1 MEHRG
6 FESAVECLPA
16 ALREK
21 LLLLPEGVRAQCFE
35 IRLRKQQPVVLFGAF
50 GCGVLQSDGTLGKTA
65 GSAAVICTGEQL
77 DAAFH
82 CCCEYSV
89 YAHENDL
96 LRGFLTFHGNRVGLV
111 GSAVCD
117 AAGSMTAVRDITG
130 LNVRVARDVPGCARA
145 LLGLFRDGA
154 AQSVILAGP
163 PASGKTTM
171 LRDLIVSLSSLEHE
185 GAQKLC
191 VIDARQEL
199 FVAHTALN
207 CDFYRG
213 YPMEIAIDNAVKTM
227 SPQLI
232 VCDEIATKREVDAIC
247 YGVNCGVRFL
257 VGVHASSKAELLRR
271 TQVQRLLETRAF
283 DRAVLLAS
291 APVGTVSAVLA
302 GRTLFDA

>member
-96 LRGFLTFHGNRVGLV
+96 LRGFLTFRGNRVGLV

-117 AAGSMTAVRDITG
+117 AAGSMTAVRDVTG
-130 LNVRVARDVPGCARA
+130 LNVRVARDVPGCART

-171 LRDLIVSLSSLEHE
+171 LRDLIVSLSSLERE

-199 FVAHTALN
+199 FVSHTALN

-213 YPMEIAIDNAVKTM
+213 YPMEIAIENAVKTM

-271 TQVQRLLETRAF
+271 AQVQRLLETRAF

>member
-1 MEHRG
+1 MEKQG
-6 FESAVECLPA
+6 FESAVGCVPA
-16 ALREK
+16 VLKEK
-21 LLLLPEGVRAQCFE
+21 LLLLPESVRAQCFE
-35 IRLRKQQPVVLFGAF
+35 IRLRKAQPVVLFGAF
-50 GCGVLQSDGTLGKTA
+50 GCGVLQTDGSLSKTA
-65 GSAAVICTGEQL
+65 GPAAVICTQEQL

-111 GSAVCD
+111 GTAVCD
-117 AAGSMTAVRDITG
+117 AAGNLTAVRDVTG
-130 LNVRVARDVPGCARA
+130 LNLRVARDVPGCARI

-171 LRDLIVSLSSLEHE
+171 LRDLIVSLSSLEQPN
-185 GAQKLC
+185 AQKLC
-191 VIDARQEL
+191 VIDARREL
-199 FVAHTALN
+199 LTSHAALN

-213 YPMEIAIDNAVKTM
+213 YPMEIAIENAVKTM

-271 TQVQRLLETRAF
+271 AQVQRLLETKAF
-283 DRAVLLAS
+283 DRAVLLAPS
-291 APVGTVSAVLA
+291 PVGTVSAVLA